1 MLVKFSHILR
11 SVAEKSRVTLVT
23 GNQSAD
29 MDSVVSAIAYST
41 LSSKSLVLPLINI
54 PRQDFDLRRDIV
66 HVMKHSDINVKDL
79 IFLDDIES
87 CWDQLAKTK
96 VDLVLVDHNKPQG
109 DVVNNLMNELGAT
122 VVGIIDHHED
132 EKLFTNA
139 SPRIIKKS
147 GSCVSLVLNHFK
159 EQVARIDPKLAKL
172 FLSPLV
178 IDTSGLKHRVEQVDK
193 DALELLLP
201 KLQADQAFLQA
212 WTNELNTAK
221 QNVEG
226 LSLRDLL
233 RKDYKEYRTVGISSM
248 VVSLDYLSRFDLL
261 PSLESWIKER
271 KLDIAIIMTSYNDKK
286 FHREIMFHGDDAKI
300 RSLLNQIQEPL
311 GLEPLA
317 KFPFSFEQREPV
329 NSRKQVAP
337 LVNNWLDAQGL

>member
-1 MLVKFSHILR
+1 MLMQFGSLLR
-11 SVAEKSRVTLVT
+11 NIAEKSRITLVT

-66 HVMKHSDINVKDL
+66 HVMKQSDINVKDL
-79 IFLDDIES
+79 IFLDDIET
-87 CWDQLAKTK
+87 CWDKLAKAK
-96 VDLVLVDHNKPQG
+96 VDLILVDHNKPQG
-109 DVVNNLMNELGAT
+109 DVVKNLMEKLGAK

-132 EKLFTNA
+132 EKLFTDA
-139 SPRIIKKS
+139 SPRIIQKS
-147 GSCVSLVLNHFK
+147 GSCISLVLNHFK
-159 EQVARIDPKLAKL
+159 EQVGQIDPKLVRL

-212 WTNELNTAK
+212 WTDELHTAK

-233 RKDYKEYRTVGISSM
+233 RKDYKEYRTKAG
-248 VVSLDYLSRFDLL
+248 RT
-261 PSLESWIKER
+261 
-271 KLDIAIIMTSYNDKK
+271 TS
-286 FHREIMFHGDDAKI
+286 G
-300 RSLLNQIQEPL
+300 
-311 GLEPLA
+311 
-317 KFPFSFEQREPV
+317 
-329 NSRKQVAP
+329 
-337 LVNNWLDAQGL
+337 

>member
-1 MLVKFSHILR
+1 MLMQFSSLLR
-11 SVAEKSRVTLVT
+11 NIAEKSRVILVT

-66 HVMKHSDINVKDL
+66 YAMKHSDINVRDL
-79 IFLDDIES
+79 IFLDDIEN
-87 CWDQLAKTK
+87 CWDQLAKVK

-109 DVVNNLMNELGAT
+109 DVVKNLMEELGAR

-132 EKLFTNA
+132 EKFFTDA
-139 SPRIIKKS
+139 SPRIIQKS
-147 GSCVSLVLNHFK
+147 GSCVSLVLNHYK

-172 FLSPLV
+172 FLSPLA

-193 DALELLLP
+193 DAFELLLP
-201 KLQADQAFLQA
+201 KLQAGDAFLQA
-212 WTNELNTAK
+212 WADELNAAK

-248 VVSLDYLSRFDLL
+248 VVSLDYLSRFDVLAGL
-261 PSLESWIKER
+261 DSWIKER
-271 KLDIAIIMTSYNDKK
+271 NLDIAIIMTSYNDKK
-286 FHREIMFHGDDAKI
+286 FHREMIFRGDPAKI
-300 RSLLNQIQEPL
+300 RSLLGQIQEPL
-311 GLEPLA
+311 GLEPME
-317 KFPFSFEQREPV
+317 KYPFSFEQREPI

-337 LVNNWLDAQGL
+337 LVDKWLDSQGL